1 MANVSIVTDVGLG
14 NITTLLAASVY
25 KWVAWGIGT
34 TEASA
39 SGAGADLVSE
49 GAEARTDGTQ
59 SQQTVTT
66 TDDTYRV
73 VGAITCT
80 GAGKAIT
87 EVTIMN
93 DETAGTCFM
102 RANFDAINVAVG
114 DSVQFTINNTLDQS
128 A

>member
-14 NITTLLAASVY
+14 NITTLLAASIY
-25 KWVAWGIGT
+25 KWVAWGIGA

-49 GAEARTDGTQ
+49 GAEDRTEGTQ
-59 SQQTVTT
+59 SQQTTTT

-87 EVTIMN
+87 EVTIMS

-102 RANFDAINVAVG
+102 RANFDAINVAIN
-114 DSVQFTINNTLDQS
+114 DSVQFTINSKVDQN
-128 A
+128 

>member
-1 MANVSIVTDVGLG
+1 MAAASTVTDVGLG
-14 NITTLLAASVY
+14 FITTLLAASIY

-59 SQQTVTT
+59 TQQTTT
-66 TDDTYRV
+66 TADDTYRV
-73 VGAITCT
+73 VGTIVCT
-80 GAGKAIT
+80 GTAKAIA

-102 RANFDAINVAVG
+102 RANFGAINVEVD
-114 DSVQFTINNTLDQS
+114 DSIQFTINNVTDQS
-128 A
+128 

>member
-1 MANVSIVTDVGLG
+1 MASVSIVTDVGLG
-14 NITTLLAASVY
+14 FVTTLLAASVY
-25 KWVAWGIGT
+25 KWVAWGIGA

-49 GAEARTDGTQ
+49 GAEDRTEGTQ
-59 SQQTVTT
+59 SQQTTTT

-102 RANFDAINVAVG
+102 RANFDAINVAIS
-114 DSVQFTINNTLDQS
+114 DSVQFTINSKVDQN
-128 A
+128 

>member
-102 RANFDAINVAVG
+102 RANFDAINVAIG
-114 DSVQFTINNTLDQS
+114 DSIQFTVNSTLDQN
-128 A
+128 

>member
-1 MANVSIVTDVGLG
+1 MASVSIVTDVGLG
-14 NITTLLAASVY
+14 FVTTLLAASIY
-25 KWVAWGIGT
+25 KWVAWGVGT

-49 GAEARTDGTQ
+49 GAEDRTDGTQ

-66 TDDTYRV
+66 ADDTYRC

-93 DETAGTCFM
+93 DESAGTCFM

-114 DSVQFTINNTLDQS
+114 DSIQFTINSTLDQ
-128 A
+128 AA